1 MDPTPAI
8 FIRTYE
14 KDFEWLTY
22 CLRSLAVHAPEVPT
36 VIVAPSFGD
45 FDAPARDNLHF
56 RFCQVWHPDG
66 YLCQQAEKLHADKAV
81 GSLFPNTTHIIHL
94 DSDTVLLDDLSSLF
108 KDGKP
113 LMLRT
118 PYAELCE
125 AAQAWKAPT
134 EKHLGFPVSHEYMRR
149 FPLTYPIGHYAKLRA
164 HLVARHGSFMSWVQ
178 GIEGRRLS
186 EFNLL
191 GAFAW
196 EHAHDDF
203 VWVDTD
209 KQDLPPL
216 IVKQHWSWG
225 GIENHRAELE
235 KIFP

>member
-1 MDPTPAI
+1 MTPAI

-14 KDFEWLTY
+14 RDFEWLTY
-22 CLRSLAVHAPEVPT
+22 CLRSLAVHAPEVQT
-36 VIVAPSFGD
+36 LVVAPTFQGFS
-45 FDAPARDNLHF
+45 APPRDNLQF
-56 RFCQVWHPDG
+56 RFTAEHHPDG
-66 YLCQQAEKLHADKAV
+66 YVDQQISKLLADVWIKRLVSDA
-81 GSLFPNTTHIIHL
+81 THIVHL
-94 DSDTVLLDDLSSLF
+94 DSDTVLLDNLSSLF

-118 PYAELCE
+118 PYAELCAE
-125 AAQAWKAPT
+125 AQGWKAPT

-149 FPLTYPIGHYAKLRA
+149 FPLTYPIGHYARLRA
-164 HLVARHGSFMSWVQ
+164 HLGARHGSFQQWVQ
-178 GIEGRRLS
+178 SIEGRRLS

-196 EHAHDDF
+196 EHARDEF

-209 KQDLPPL
+209 TQELPPL

-225 GIENHRAELE
+225 GVEKHRAELE
-235 KIFP
+235 KLFP